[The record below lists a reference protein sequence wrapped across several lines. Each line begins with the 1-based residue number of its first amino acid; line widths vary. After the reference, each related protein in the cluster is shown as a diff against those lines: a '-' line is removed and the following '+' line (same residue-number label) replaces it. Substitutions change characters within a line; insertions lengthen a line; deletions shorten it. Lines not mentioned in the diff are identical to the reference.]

1 MAKTEV
7 YSWRLS
13 SEMKQLLAAAA
24 REESTSIADLLER
37 IAGDW
42 LRRHVDEDEEERQR
56 TLHEAVL
63 PCLGSLAGGDPTRS
77 RRVRERVLEKL
88 EGRRRARSP

>member
-13 SEMKQLLAAAA
+13 PELKGLLAEAA
-24 REESTSIADLLER
+24 REERVSIADLLER

-42 LRRHVDEDEEERQR
+42 LHRHGDEDEEERQR

-77 RRVRERVLEKL
+77 RRVSEKLREKL
-88 EGRRRARSP
+88 EGRRRARSS